1 MKVNFGR
8 ISWNEIGILHTN
20 IRKQQMSK
28 DMKDVRNLH
37 MVLLMAF
44 MDAVQAEKDK
54 ARALGAEIDPRA
66 FVTLSFDICI
76 EPYAMQSY
84 VSHNG
89 LLGW

>member
-8 ISWNEIGILHTN
+8 ISWNEIGILQTN
-20 IRKQQMSK
+20 IRKQQTSNG
-28 DMKDVRNLH
+28 MKDVRDLH
-37 MVLLMAF
+37 LVLLMAF
-44 MDAVQAEKDK
+44 AEAVQAEKDK
-54 ARALGAEIDPRA
+54 ARALGVEIDPNA
-66 FVTLSFDICI
+66 FVTLSFEICI